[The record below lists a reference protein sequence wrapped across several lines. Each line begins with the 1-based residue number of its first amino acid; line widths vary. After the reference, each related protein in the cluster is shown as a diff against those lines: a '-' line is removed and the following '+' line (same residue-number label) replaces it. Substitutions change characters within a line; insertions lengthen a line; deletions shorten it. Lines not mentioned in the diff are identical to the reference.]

1 MQNIISHVFLTILD
15 EMWAGRL
22 DRFHDIH
29 SGYYIDFCMHV
40 YRNRESLMSYIKSV
54 EERLQE
60 ARTHINNIQI
70 LRIYLFFLF
79 CMSSCFLW
87 FSDERSHHSVQ
98 KSLFTGL
105 FHPTALQ
112 IVPHTVRLAK
122 HHGKPRDRSMSGTNS
137 CKSHSS
143 T

>member
-1 MQNIISHVFLTILD
+1 MQNIISHVFLKILD
-15 EMWAGRL
+15 EMWAARL

-29 SGYYIDFCMHV
+29 SEYYIDLFMHV
-40 YRNRESLMSYIKSV
+40 YRNKESLMSYIKSV

-60 ARTHINNIQI
+60 ARTHINNIRDI
-70 LRIYLFFLF
+70 FVFLF

-112 IVPHTVRLAK
+112 IIPHTVRLAK
-122 HHGKPRDRSMSGTNS
+122 HHGKPRDRSMSGTHS